1 MENYILSKWWHT
13 ITHIGIDSNTPESEV
28 KNIKVMNQIAGITCV
43 ILTLITLQDLF
54 IAKFDQVAVDVLL
67 IFALGYSIY
76 LNYKRKYDVAKKA
89 FCVIYP
95 FLIFLV
101 AICYGHKMNMD
112 CTFIVSIIS
121 SIIFFHSKQKQ
132 YFYISISVFFLIL
145 SNVFLYYHQPLI
157 NFSTTRMDEL
167 SGVILTLIG
176 TYLITLMY
184 KNETVKNENQL
195 LLSLENIEKQNRE
208 LSIVNQE
215 LERFAYIASHDLK
228 TPIRTI
234 VSFLDLIKKKIE
246 KEEYD
251 NLAYYIDFAHKGG
264 VQMNRL
270 VGEILE
276 FSKLNMSYE
285 LELEDVD
292 LNQLLSNTK
301 EQLDSF
307 IREKNGVIIA
317 NNLPKIHTNPLL
329 ISILFQNLIENALK
343 YNNSEKPSVTI
354 SAKTLDNGVE
364 LSFEDNGIGINEAFH
379 DKIFQLFT
387 RLHTEKEFSG
397 SGMGLAISHKIVEKI
412 GGNIRLISKENVGT
426 TFIVFLPN

>member
-1 MENYILSKWWHT
+1 MENYLRSQWWHT
-13 ITHIGIDSNTPESEV
+13 ITHIGINSNTPVSEV

-43 ILTLITLQDLF
+43 LLTLITLQDLYF
-54 IAKFDQVAVDVLL
+54 GKFDQVAVDSFLN
-67 IFALGYSIY
+67 FALGYSIY
-76 LNYKRKYDVAKKA
+76 LNYQRKYDFAKKA
-89 FCVIYP
+89 FCIIYP

-101 AICYGHKMNMD
+101 AICYGKKMNMD

-121 SIIFFHSKQKQ
+121 SIIFFHSKKKQ
-132 YFYISISVFFLIL
+132 YFYISISVFFLVF
-145 SNVFLYYHQPLI
+145 SNVFLHFHEPLI
-157 NFSTTRMDEL
+157 DFPTTRIDEL

-184 KNETVKNENQL
+184 KNETAKNENQL
-195 LLSLENIEKQNRE
+195 LLSLDNIEKQNRE
-208 LSIVNQE
+208 LNIVNQE

-246 KEEYD
+246 KQEYD

-270 VGEILE
+270 VSEILE

-285 LELEDVD
+285 LELENID
-292 LNQLLSNTK
+292 LNQLLSNIK

-307 IREKNGVIIA
+307 IREKKGIVLA
-317 NNLPKIHTNPLL
+317 ENLPIIRSNSLL
-329 ISILFQNLIENALK
+329 VNILFQNLIENGLK
-343 YNNSEKPSVTI
+343 YNSSEQPIVKI
-354 SAKTLDNGVE
+354 SAKEMVNGVE

-412 GGNIRLISKENVGT
+412 GGKINLVSKENEGT

>member
-1 MENYILSKWWHT
+1 MENYLLSQWWYM
-13 ITHIGIDSNTPESEV
+13 ITHIGIDQNTPVSEV
-28 KNIKVMNQIAGITCV
+28 KNIKVMNQIAGVTCI
-43 ILTLITLQDLF
+43 ILALITLQDLY
-54 IAKFDQVAVDVLL
+54 IVKFDQVAVDLFLSFCLV
-67 IFALGYSIY
+67 YSIY
-76 LNYKRKYDVAKKA
+76 LNHQRKYDFAKKA

-101 AICYGHKMNMD
+101 SICYGKKMNMD

-121 SIIFFHSKQKQ
+121 SVIFFHKKKKQ
-132 YFYISISVFFLIL
+132 YFFISVSIFFLAL
-145 SNVFLYYHQPLI
+145 SNVFLYFHAPLI
-157 NFSTTRMDEL
+157 FFPTTQIDEL

-184 KNETVKNENQL
+184 KNETVKNEN
-195 LLSLENIEKQNRE
+195 N
-208 LSIVNQE
+208 IVNQE

-246 KEEYD
+246 KQEYD

-270 VGEILE
+270 VSEILE

-285 LELEDVD
+285 LELENID
-292 LNQLLSNTK
+292 LNQLLANIK

-307 IREKNGVIIA
+307 IREKKGIVLA
-317 NNLPKIHTNPLL
+317 KNLPSIRSNSLL
-329 ISILFQNLIENALK
+329 INILFQNLIENGLK
-343 YNNSEKPSVTI
+343 YNNSESPTVKI
-354 SAKTLDNGVE
+354 SATALNDGIE
-364 LSFEDNGIGINEAFH
+364 LFFEDNGIGINEAFH

-397 SGMGLAISHKIVEKI
+397 SGMGLAISHKIVEKM
-412 GGNIRLISKENVGT
+412 GGRIRLLSKENEGT